1 LDGKLNLVYLDEVG
15 FSLFLPLAYTWF
27 TKGKKRALRVPTKRG
42 SYGRI
47 NIIGAY
53 VFHGSKE
60 TLYYRVIGKNCNVDQ
75 VFSFLDT
82 LKVKLHGGSGHYTFS
97 EEGLKEAEAL
107 RLTKTEKTTK
117 DSGITAPVQEVQDIE
132 KISKGDYLVV
142 QPSVLTSNTTHE
154 PLLGAKE
161 IDLLAGIGEK
171 EDSAACSVASQA
183 SPTKTDQVDS
193 FTEEIHTTVVLDNAS
208 FHQGADFATEKE
220 DWVKGHFLLRYLPTY
235 CPQLNFIEGIWRR
248 VKGFLMP
255 RRSYNSVIELA
266 QGILTALNALGA
278 INI

>member
-27 TKGKKRALRVPTKRG
+27 TKGKKQALRVPTKRG

-53 VFHGSKE
+53 VFHGCKE
-60 TLYYRVIGKNCNVDQ
+60 TLYYRVVGKTCNVDQ

-82 LKVKLHGGSGHYTFS
+82 LKVTLHGGSGHYTFS

-107 RLTKTEKTTK
+107 RLIKTEKTSKESDVKT
-117 DSGITAPVQEVQDIE
+117 PVQEV
-132 KISKGDYLVV
+132 
-142 QPSVLTSNTTHE
+142 P
-154 PLLGAKE
+154 A
-161 IDLLAGIGEK
+161 IGE
-171 EDSAACSVASQA
+171 DSKDNHSIVEQSVSTNDMVCRPSLDVEVINLPTEVDEEVGGEANSVAAQA
-183 SPTKTDQVDS
+183 EPKDIGQTDSVI
-193 FTEEIHTTVVLDNAS
+193 EEIETTVVLDNAS
-208 FHQGADFATEKE
+208 FHQGADFAPEKE
-220 DWVKGHFLLRYLPTY
+220 EWAKDHFSLRYLPTY

-255 RRSYNSVIELA
+255 RRSYTSVIELA
-266 QGILTALNALGA
+266 QGILSALNALGA